1 MLRFIFTLLFI
12 SSAPNAQAAE
22 HPKTSELSQA
32 PIEAYTSLPLVSQVD
47 LSPNGTHLAFVQNYQ
62 GTLVL
67 NITNLKTQET
77 LPVLKSDNKEVT
89 LNWYDWANNNTL
101 IVAAGYTQRQRL
113 LKYHSTQLF
122 KFDLNGTKKLEN
134 LLPIRNRN
142 VKNAAQ
148 FQDNVISMLPNDPKH
163 ILVAVDFDTVNRPS
177 VFKVNVDTKRR
188 ERILRPRRNISD
200 WIADRQGNV
209 RIGYKLKDTTI
220 SYILYDRD
228 KNSLHN
234 KPLYQF
240 DVFSPERVTILG
252 FGQDGDTLYIKANHE
267 GKNALFKTKVSQ
279 PQNRELIFSD
289 PDYDVDGTILY
300 SQITGKV
307 NGFSHS
313 NTERSRIYWDEE
325 YKSLQTALSS
335 ALPNAH
341 NVIIDKSQDGDTYV
355 LYSSSNTD
363 SGTYY
368 LGQRKAQSLYLF
380 APQYP
385 EIQDATYLGKQRHRY
400 KARDGLTIEGY
411 LTLPPGDRSNS
422 VPYPTIILPHGGPMA
437 RDYADFDY
445 WSELF
450 ASRGYAVFQ
459 PNFRGSYGYGYEF
472 AQAAM
477 GAWGEAMQND
487 LQDAAHYLI
496 EQKIANKDQICVGG
510 GSYGGYAAVMAVVK
524 HPDTFKCAAS
534 FAGVMDLE
542 SIVSRARYYT
552 NREVVEK
559 QFGDDDNKLE
569 SNSPI
574 NNIAAIKRPI
584 LLIHGEDDK
593 VVPVSHSRRMYDDLL
608 DAKKAVKYIELE
620 SGNHHLSYQAHRHTT
635 LTAFLSFFDTHLKAK

>member
-1 MLRFIFTLLFI
+1 MLRFIFALLFV
-12 SSAPNAQAAE
+12 SSTPLLQASAQ
-22 HPKTSELSQA
+22 PKKPDQLKL
-32 PIEAYTSLPLVSQVD
+32 PIEAYTSLPLVSQVN
-47 LSPNGTHLAFVQNYQ
+47 LSPSGKHLAFVQNYQ
-62 GTLVL
+62 GTLML
-67 NITNLKTQET
+67 NITDLKTQEVT
-77 LPVLKSDNKEVT
+77 PVLRSDNKEVT
-89 LNWYDWANNNTL
+89 LNWYDWANDNTL

-113 LKYHSTQLF
+113 VKYDSTQLF
-122 KFDLNGTKKLEN
+122 KFDIKGTKKLEN

-142 VKNAAQ
+142 VNNSAQ
-148 FQDNVISMLPNDPKH
+148 FQDNVISMLPDDPKH
-163 ILVAVDFDTVNRPS
+163 ILVAVDFDTANRPT

-188 ERILRPRRNISD
+188 KRILRPRRNISD
-200 WIADRQGNV
+200 WIADEQGRV
-209 RIGYKLKDTTI
+209 RIGYKLIDTTI
-220 SYILYDRD
+220 SYVIYDHD
-228 KNSLHN
+228 KNKLYE

-240 DVFSPERVTILG
+240 DAFSAERVTILG
-252 FGQDGDTLYIKANHE
+252 FGKDGDTLYIKANHE
-267 GKNALFKTKVSQ
+267 GKSALFKTKISQ
-279 PQNRELIFSD
+279 PQSRGLVFSD

-313 NTERSRIYWDEE
+313 NTDGSRIYWDEE
-325 YKSLQTALSS
+325 YKSLQTALST

-355 LYSSSNTD
+355 LYSSSD
-363 SGTYY
+363 ADPGTYY
-368 LGQRKAQSLYLF
+368 LGHRKAQSLYLF

-385 EIQDATYLGKQRHRY
+385 EIQGTTYLGKQRHSY

-411 LTLPPGDRSNS
+411 LTLPPDAAPHT
-422 VPYPTIILPHGGPMA
+422 VTYPTIILPHGGPMA

-472 AQAAM
+472 AQAAL
-477 GAWGEAMQND
+477 GAWGDAMQND
-487 LQDAAHYLI
+487 LQDAAHFLI
-496 EQKIANKDQICVGG
+496 EQKIANKEQICVGG

-524 HPDTFKCAAS
+524 HPETFKCAAS

-542 SIVSRARYYT
+542 FIVSRARHYT

-559 QFGDDDNKLE
+559 QFGNDDDKLE

-574 NNIAAIKRPI
+574 NNVASIKRPI

-593 VVPVSHSRRMYDDLL
+593 VVPVAHSRRMYDKLL
-608 DAKKAVKYIELE
+608 DENKAVQYIELE
-620 SGNHHLSYQAHRHTT
+620 SGNHDLSFQAHRHTT
-635 LTAFLSFFDTHLKAK
+635 LSAFLAFFDTHLKTQ